1 MKKLLILLVSVFL
14 LTSCSNKASRN
25 EERIT
30 NQLAEI
36 NKEIERLDKEL
47 LSFENQ
53 LAEKTKKMVE
63 LEELVESLKY
73 SDRES
78 INQLSTLVAMNEKLI
93 KHLPEITRKQGYILQ
108 VNEHDMI
115 VDYANWEQKAD
126 EPNGGH
132 IVDQEGDHEKVSLH
146 SNVEVYILNGAT
158 IGYKPFDEFDPT
170 DHEGLYDLYFV
181 NNKVVLIAEKYIP

>member
-1 MKKLLILLVSVFL
+1 MQKVLMLLLSMVVLA
-14 LTSCSNKASRN
+14 SCFNKDSRN
-25 EERIT
+25 EEIIT
-30 NQLAEI
+30 KQLEEV
-36 NKEIERLDKEL
+36 NSEIERLNKEL

-63 LEELVESLKY
+63 LEVLVESLKNY
-73 SDRES
+73 DREG

-93 KHLPEITRKQGYILQ
+93 KHLPEITRKQGFILE
-108 VNEHDMI
+108 VKENEMI

-132 IVDQEGDHEKVSLH
+132 IVDQEGDYEKVNLH
-146 SNVEVYILNGAT
+146 SNVEVYILYGAT
-158 IGYKPFDEFDPT
+158 IGYKPFAEFDPT

-181 NNKVVLIAEKYIP
+181 NNKVVLIAEKYLP

>member
-1 MKKLLILLVSVFL
+1 MKKLIILLISVFL

-63 LEELVESLKY
+63 LEELVESIK
-73 SDRES
+73 STDRES
-78 INQLSTLVAMNEKLI
+78 IHQLSILVAMNEKLI
-93 KHLPEITRKQGYILQ
+93 KHLLEITRKKCLTG
-108 VNEHDMI
+108 
-115 VDYANWEQKAD
+115 
-126 EPNGGH
+126 P
-132 IVDQEGDHEKVSLH
+132 
-146 SNVEVYILNGAT
+146 
-158 IGYKPFDEFDPT
+158 P
-170 DHEGLYDLYFV
+170 
-181 NNKVVLIAEKYIP
+181 

>member
-1 MKKLLILLVSVFL
+1 MKKLIILLISVFL

-53 LAEKTKKMVE
+53 LVEKTKKMVE
-63 LEELVESLKY
+63 LEELVESIK
-73 SDRES
+73 STDRES
-78 INQLSTLVAMNEKLI
+78 IHQLSILVAMNEKLI
-93 KHLPEITRKQGYILQ
+93 KHLPEITRKQDYILQ
-108 VNEHDMI
+108 VNEYDMI

-132 IVDQEGDHEKVSLH
+132 IVDQEGDREKVKLH

-158 IGYKPFDEFDPT
+158 IGYKPFAEFDPT

-181 NNKVVLIAEKYIP
+181 NNKVILIAEKYIP